1 MWKKKLADSKI
12 DKPLYIINEITDFIS
27 KQSKTKRFL
36 DLKDNKFCFLETV
49 SKEQN
54 ENNVTIIK
62 GIFKSARNEFRPNLI
77 HKKTGIERKNPKEIS
92 EGDIEKTHFVIK
104 VDKINDEVYLFLEYN
119 FHGIFT
125 QNVIDY
131 FENFYVQM
139 LKPNG
144 QSRNSS
150 IKHFVIAK
158 NNFLTELETLNRT
171 KMAEIYFDKHLLGS
185 KAQ

>member
-1 MWKKKLADSKI
+1 M
-12 DKPLYIINEITDFIS
+12 
-27 KQSKTKRFL
+27 
-36 DLKDNKFCFLETV
+36 
-49 SKEQN
+49 
-54 ENNVTIIK
+54 
-62 GIFKSARNEFRPNLI
+62 
-77 HKKTGIERKNPKEIS
+77 
-92 EGDIEKTHFVIK
+92 
-104 VDKINDEVYLFLEYN
+104 
-119 FHGIFT
+119 
-125 QNVIDY
+125 IDY

-139 LKPNG
+139 LKSNG